1 MKIKSKLK
9 ITMLVSM
16 LAVAFCLAM
25 LANTFM
31 CVRQANSLEKQADEI
46 VRGVFE
52 LTMLT
57 NDYLTHKSARAEQ
70 QWQIKHR
77 QLTELIG
84 QPKANGTQQVRL
96 FKTMFQEHEVIQTLF
111 LKLLNINE
119 KPERTQNDVSK
130 QLLNRLIGQ
139 ITTTA
144 QKIVSIAFRLS
155 AIAKFELLSAQRQG
169 GMIILV
175 LMTAL
180 VAIIIINS
188 LILGQSLAK
197 PIIKLQQNI
206 EKIGR
211 GNSDHVVNSASN
223 DEIGK
228 LAAAFSGMTSNLK
241 KVTASKDTL
250 EAEIFNRKR
259 MENELRMARDELE
272 IRVQE
277 RTAELAESKQM
288 LEKVTMGITDGIML
302 IDTDF
307 NILWTNQYATGMF
320 AQSSQ
325 NVIGQ
330 YCYAVSQG
338 LDAPCYRSGID
349 CPIYKVNQTGQP
361 ASVIYKRVDHNKKER
376 SFEVVAYPVCNQDD
390 TIVQYVYV
398 RRDITER
405 LKLHESLKE
414 SNERYYSLF
423 NDALDMIHI
432 IDDDGKIIDA
442 NPAEIALLGYTREK
456 FIGKHLS
463 DITHPDYKD
472 TAQSYFQKVLNGE
485 NIDIYETAL
494 LTKTGDTIHAEVN
507 AVPKKIGGQG
517 IRAVLRNITER
528 KKLERQ
534 LLQAQKMEAIG
545 TLAGGVAH
553 DFNNMLGVILG
564 HTELMLTEMNS
575 DDSNYEN
582 LEEVLK
588 AAQRSADLTRQL
600 LAFARKQ
607 TIEPMVLNLNDT
619 VDGMLKMLKRLIGE
633 DIELIWRPETNI
645 WPVKMDPAQLDQIL
659 ANLCV
664 NARDSIADVGRVTI
678 ETENIMLDHV
688 YCAGHF
694 GFKPGRYV
702 MLAVSDNGCGMNK
715 QIVDK
720 IFEPF
725 FTTKASGKGSG
736 LGLSTVYGIV
746 KQNGGFI
753 NVYSEPGQGAS
764 FKIFIRVHEGDVT
777 EKIGM
782 TAVDSPLG
790 EGETILLV
798 EDEQG
803 LLTMG
808 QRLLEKLTYDV
819 LTATN
824 PDEAMTLA
832 QKNSNKI
839 HLLITDVVMPI
850 MSGKDLA
857 ERIKAF
863 NPNIKVLF
871 MSGYTANVIAHHGV
885 LDQGVHFIA
894 KPFSI
899 RSLAA
904 KVRNVLDQQ

>member
-31 CVRQANSLEKQADEI
+31 RVREANTLEKRADEI
-46 VRGVFE
+46 VKGVFE

-57 NDYLTHKSARAEQ
+57 NDYLTYKNARAKQ

-84 QPKANGTQQVRL
+84 QSKANGTQQVQL
-96 FKTMFQEHEVIQTLF
+96 FKSMFQDHEIIQTLF
-111 LKLLNINE
+111 LKLLDINE
-119 KPERTQNDVSK
+119 TPEKIQNHIYK
-130 QLLNRLIGQ
+130 QLWNRLIGQ

-144 QKIVSIAFRLS
+144 QEVVSVAFRLN
-155 AIAKFELLSAQRQG
+155 AMAKFELLSAQRHG
-169 GMIILV
+169 GMIILA
-175 LMTAL
+175 MITTL

-197 PIIKLQQNI
+197 PIIKLRQDI

-211 GNSDHVVNSASN
+211 GNLDHLVHSASS
-223 DEIGK
+223 DEIGE
-228 LAAAFSGMTSNLK
+228 LAATFNGMTRNLK
-241 KVTASKDTL
+241 
-250 EAEIFNRKR
+250 
-259 MENELRMARDELE
+259 
-272 IRVQE
+272 
-277 RTAELAESKQM
+277 
-288 LEKVTMGITDGIML
+288 
-302 IDTDF
+302 
-307 NILWTNQYATGMF
+307 
-320 AQSSQ
+320 
-325 NVIGQ
+325 
-330 YCYAVSQG
+330 
-338 LDAPCYRSGID
+338 
-349 CPIYKVNQTGQP
+349 
-361 ASVIYKRVDHNKKER
+361 
-376 SFEVVAYPVCNQDD
+376 
-390 TIVQYVYV
+390 
-398 RRDITER
+398 
-405 LKLHESLKE
+405 KLHESIKE
-414 SNERYYSLF
+414 SNERYQNLF

-432 IDDDGKIIDA
+432 VDDDGRIIDA
-442 NPAEIALLGYTREK
+442 NPAEITILGYTKEE

-463 DITHPDYKD
+463 EITHADYKD
-472 TAQSYFQKVLNGE
+472 TTQSYFQKVLDGE
-485 NIDIYETAL
+485 KIDIYETAL
-494 LTKTGDTIHAEVN
+494 ITKTGETIHVEVN
-507 AVPKKIGGQG
+507 AVPKKIGGHG

-534 LLQAQKMEAIG
+534 LLHAQKMEAIG

-564 HTELMLTEMNS
+564 HTELMLSEMNFK
-575 DDSNYEN
+575 DPNYEN
-582 LEEVLK
+582 LDEVLK

-607 TIEPMVLNLNDT
+607 TIEPVVLDLNDT

-664 NARDSIADVGRVTI
+664 NARDAIPDVGRITI
-678 ETENIMLDHV
+678 ETENIMLDQP
-688 YCAGHF
+688 YCADHL
-694 GFKPGRYV
+694 GFQPGRYV
-702 MLAVSDNGCGMNK
+702 MLVVSDNGCGMDNE
-715 QIVDK
+715 IMEK

-725 FTTKASGKGSG
+725 FSTKASGKGSG
-736 LGLSTVYGIV
+736 LGLSTVYGII

-753 NVYSEPGQGAS
+753 NVYSEPGSGTS
-764 FKIFIRVHEGDVT
+764 FKIFIRVHEGGVA
-777 EKIGM
+777 EKISM
-782 TAVDSPLG
+782 AAVDNPLG

-798 EDEQG
+798 EDEKG
-803 LLTMG
+803 LLTLG
-808 QRLLEKLTYDV
+808 QRLLEKLKYDV
-819 LTATN
+819 LTATK
-824 PDEAMTLA
+824 PDEAVKLA

-839 HLLITDVVMPI
+839 HLLITDVVMPK

-857 ERIKAF
+857 ERIKTF
-863 NPNIKVLF
+863 SPNIKVLF

-885 LDQGVHFIA
+885 LDQGVHFIP

-899 RSLAA
+899 RALST
-904 KVRNVLDQQ
+904 KIRDVLDHQL